1 MYTKKGKTSIII
13 TLQTD
18 WDGLQNMNIKI
29 SEGDYEKIG
38 VAYKNRKAI
47 FTLVAQKEDK
57 CSIVFLDRQTQE
69 KTIIDVSDKY
79 CLGSLRSISVEGF
92 NPVNHAYYFMLN
104 GEKKLD
110 PYATKIYGREKWN
123 DLNRVKEDFEV
134 TCGVAENK
142 FDWKQDVPPELSK
155 KDLMI
160 YKLHVRSFSMGNGN
174 KKNAGTFSAVT
185 NKVEYIRN
193 LGFSA
198 IMLMPVYEFEE
209 VDIPEKVDVPD
220 YVKWEPKNEDMIVPI
235 EEDKPSGKVNLWGYG
250 DGNYFSV
257 KASYA
262 SNPLKAA
269 NEFKTLVR
277 SFHNN
282 GMEVI
287 LEMFFPDN
295 TNHNLILDV
304 LRYWVKE
311 YHVDG
316 FKLMG
321 VNIPVTSVIHDYI
334 LSRTKIFCCEYNLSD
349 IPKDRKYKNL
359 YVDREEYLYPVRKIL
374 NHMNGSMRELLYQQ
388 RKQDENLGF
397 VNFIA
402 SNNGFTL
409 ADLFMYNDK
418 HNEANGENNTDGTQW
433 NFSNNYGCEGPS
445 KKKFIRNVR
454 KLKWKN
460 AMMLLFLAQGV
471 PLLMAGDEICNSQQ
485 GNNNAYCQDNEIGWI
500 NWKNDKSNKS
510 NISFL
515 TKLIAFRKSHPVISS
530 EKPYKFC
537 DYKSLGYPD
546 ISYHG
551 NYAWISD
558 DSLDKM
564 CIGVMYCGD
573 YSESNSEF
581 VYIGYNFY
589 SYRERLALPTLEEG
603 KKWYL
608 VADTSN
614 ESDSFLPEQK
624 ECSNQQLLDMDPQAI
639 CILVGK

>member
-1 MYTKKGKTSIII
+1 
-13 TLQTD
+13 
-18 WDGLQNMNIKI
+18 MNIKI
-29 SEGDYEKIG
+29 TEGDYAKIG
-38 VAYKNRKAI
+38 VTYTNKKAT
-47 FTLVAQKEDK
+47 FTIVAQKEDE
-57 CSIVFLDRQTQE
+57 CSIVFIDRKTGE
-69 KTIIDVSDKY
+69 KTVIDVSNDY
-79 CLGSLRSISVEGF
+79 CLGSLRSVLVEGF
-92 NPVNHAYYFMLN
+92 KPSEHAYYYLLN

-123 DLNRVKEDFEV
+123 DLNREADDFEV
-134 TCGVAENK
+134 SCGVLADK
-142 FDWKQDVPPELSK
+142 FDWKNDCAPELSK
-155 KDLMI
+155 KDLIM
-160 YKLHVRSFSMGNGN
+160 YKLHVRSFSMDISNR
-174 KKNAGTFSAVT
+174 KNSGTFNAITS
-185 NKVEYIRN
+185 KIPYIRQ

-198 IMLMPVYEFEE
+198 VMIMPVYEFEE
-209 VDIPEKVDVPD
+209 VDIPSKVELPD
-220 YVKWEPKNEDMIVPI
+220 YVKWQPNDEDVIAPIDKNE
-235 EEDKPSGKVNLWGYG
+235 PSGKVNLWGYCE
-250 DGNYFSV
+250 GNYFAV
-257 KASYA
+257 KSSYA
-262 SNPLKAA
+262 SNPAKAG

-277 SFHNN
+277 TFHEN

-287 LEMFFPDN
+287 LEMYFPDY

-321 VNIPVTSVIHDYI
+321 GSVPVTAVIHDYI
-334 LSRTKIFCCEYNLSD
+334 LSRTKIFCSEYNIGD

-359 YVDREEYLYPVRKIL
+359 YVDKEEYLYPARKIL

-409 ADLFMYNDK
+409 ADLFMYNDR
-418 HNEANGENNTDGTQW
+418 HNEANGENNTDGTPW

-445 KKKFIRNVR
+445 KKKFVRNVR
-454 KLKWKN
+454 KLKWRN

-485 GNNNAYCQDNEIGWI
+485 GNNNAYCQDNEIGWV
-500 NWKNDKSNKS
+500 NWKNERSYKT

-515 TKLIAFRKSHPVISS
+515 EKLISFRKNHPVITS
-530 EKPYKFC
+530 EKPYKLC

-546 ISYHG
+546 LSYHG
-551 NYAWISD
+551 NSAWISD
-558 DSLDKM
+558 ASLDKM

-573 YSESNSEF
+573 YSTENTDF

-589 SYRERLALPTLEEG
+589 SYRERLALPKLAEG

-608 VADTSN
+608 VADTSKDD
-614 ESDSFLPEQK
+614 ESFLEK
-624 ECSNQQLLDMDPQAI
+624 EIECTNQHIIDMDPQAI